1 MPKTCSFNILVK
13 QVACG
18 YNHTHLLSKEGFVY
32 SMGSN
37 EDGKLGLGLSH
48 KELIKSTSPR
58 LVESL
63 NHIKHI
69 AAGLSHSLALS
80 KDS

>member
-1 MPKTCSFNILVK
+1 
-13 QVACG
+13 
-18 YNHTHLLSKEGFVY
+18 
-32 SMGSN
+32 MGSN